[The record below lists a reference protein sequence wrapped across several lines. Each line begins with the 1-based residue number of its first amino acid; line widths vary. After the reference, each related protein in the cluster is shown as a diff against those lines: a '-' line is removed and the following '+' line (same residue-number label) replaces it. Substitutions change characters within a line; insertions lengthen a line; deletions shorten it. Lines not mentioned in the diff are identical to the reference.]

1 MIESGNN
8 TIDFSGNY
16 YINTDKKYTFYTP
29 PKYVGYY
36 QIGGDYGLRV
46 AFTKKPI
53 WFHRTMMKLCLGWEW
68 SDGQAL

>member
-1 MIESGNN
+1 MNESGNN
-8 TIDFSGNY
+8 VIDFSGNY
-16 YINTDKKYTFYTP
+16 YSTKEYTVHAL

-46 AFTKKPI
+46 SFTKKPI

-68 SDGQAL
+68 TDGPAI